1 MDKAHLLEDLQQR
14 IAALLSG
21 SPAADLQKNLK
32 ALLMQ
37 QFARLE
43 LVTQEEFE
51 VQRQVLART
60 REKLDA
66 LETRVAQLEG
76 RGQRSSPGEAGG

>member
-1 MDKAHLLEDLQQR
+1 MEKGHILEDLQQR
-14 IAALLSG
+14 ITAMLSS
-21 SPAADLQKNLK
+21 SPAADIQKNLK

-60 REKLDA
+60 REKLEA
-66 LETRVAQLEG
+66 LEARVAQLEG
-76 RGQRSSPGEAGG
+76 KERGS

>member
-1 MDKAHLLEDLQQR
+1 MDKVHILEDLQQR
-14 IAALLSG
+14 IAALFSSG
-21 SPAADLQKNLK
+21 PAADIQKNLK

-51 VQRQVLART
+51 LQRQVLART
-60 REKLDA
+60 REKLEA
-66 LETRVAQLEG
+66 LEVRVAQLEG
-76 RGQRSSPGEAGG
+76 RAQP

>member
-1 MDKAHLLEDLQQR
+1 MDKVHILEDLQQR
-14 IAALLSG
+14 IASLFSS

-51 VQRQVLART
+51 LQRQVLART
-60 REKLDA
+60 RDKLEA
-66 LETRVAQLEG
+66 LEARVAQLEAKSG
-76 RGQRSSPGEAGG
+76 P